1 MSLEKVLNLT
11 ATQKPKIVD
20 QKDARRGRL
29 LSRIEGQLALIDAIK
44 GGDEPSKPMR
54 RKSRW
59 FWVEGGD
66 VFVCLQYARSPLEL
80 AKGRYSAKCADYESA
95 SLAFQTLS
103 DAVTKGHFDDQI
115 QASSIKIRKR
125 FDVKK
130 ASSKGK

>member
-11 ATQKPKIVD
+11 ANQKPKIVD
-20 QKDARRGRL
+20 QKNARRGRL
-29 LSRIEGQLALIDAIK
+29 IRRIEGQLALIDAIK
-44 GGDEPSKPMR
+44 GGHEPSKPMR

-80 AKGRYSAKCADYESA
+80 AKGRYSARCADYESA
-95 SLAFQTLS
+95 SRAFPTLS
-103 DAVTKGHFDDQI
+103 DAVSIGHFDDQI

-125 FDVKK
+125 FDIKK
-130 ASSKGK
+130 ASLKG